1 MNSETHPNHSKF
13 LCLLL
18 ITVSISLI
26 IVLFNLFQVVAL
38 YNETFGVIER
48 PILEF
53 LIVLLLLVVVL
64 LALTIVISV
73 KEYHNR
79 IIIRRSL
86 FYSNH
91 PNLKLVEIFENEN
104 RKNIIRCILNNP
116 GIHHNELLRLCS
128 LKKGQLQ
135 WHLNVLL
142 DYDIIRK
149 EKLGQYTLYFPF
161 VKVID
166 KMESMVSGLTKSEM
180 TSNIFEII
188 KDRPG
193 ITSSEISKRFN
204 IARNSVKYHIDKLIE
219 KDLITYKKSGRKK
232 KLYVL

>member
-1 MNSETHPNHSKF
+1 MKSETHPKQTKF
-13 LCLLL
+13 LVILL

-64 LALTIVISV
+64 LSITIVISV

-91 PNLKLVEIFENEN
+91 PNLKLVEIFENEH
-104 RKNIIRCILNNP
+104 RKNIIRSILNNP
-116 GIHHNELLRLCS
+116 GIHHNELLRLCN

-180 TSNIFEII
+180 TNNIFEVI

-193 ITSSEISKRFN
+193 ITSTEISKRFN

-219 KDLITYKKSGRKK
+219 KDLINFKKSGRKK

>member
-1 MNSETHPNHSKF
+1 MKREEYSIHIK
-13 LCLLL
+13 LLVVLL

-26 IVLFNLFQVVAL
+26 LVLFNLFQVFAL
-38 YNETFGVIER
+38 YNETYGVIER
-48 PILEF
+48 PVLEF
-53 LIVLLLLVVVL
+53 LIILLLLIVVL
-64 LALTIVISV
+64 LAFTIVISV

-91 PNLKLVEIFENEN
+91 PNLKLVEIFENEH
-104 RKNIIRCILNNP
+104 RKDILRCILNNP
-116 GIHHNELLRLCS
+116 GIHHNELLRLCN

-135 WHLNVLL
+135 WHLYVLL

-149 EKLGQYTLYFPF
+149 EKFGQYTIYFPY
-161 VKVID
+161 VKAID

-180 TSNIFEII
+180 TSNILEII

-193 ITSSEISKRFN
+193 ITSSDISKRFN
-204 IARNSVKYHIDKLIE
+204 IARNSVKYHIDKLIK
-219 KDLITYKKSGRKK
+219 KDLISFKKSGRKK
-232 KLYVL
+232 KLYAL